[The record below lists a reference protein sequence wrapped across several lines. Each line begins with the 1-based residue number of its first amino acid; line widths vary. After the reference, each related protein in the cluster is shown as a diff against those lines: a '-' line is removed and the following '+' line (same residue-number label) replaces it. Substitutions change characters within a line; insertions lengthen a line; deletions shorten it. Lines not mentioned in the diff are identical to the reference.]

1 MISDDYVF
9 IFLDMRVIF
18 SLKWSCEKILSHAVS
33 LYMAADRSEMRKKVP
48 SASSSHGERMARRYC
63 IAILVILL
71 SVGMLSVQV
80 TAGASKSSKSSK
92 SKIVQKK
99 KKKTRAKVVYAP
111 QKLVIRSA
119 CAWVEDQQTGE
130 LFIQKR
136 ASAVLPIASITKVM
150 TAMVTLDAQLD
161 LHELITIEPED
172 VDTMRHSRSRLR
184 VGTPITRGDALL
196 LALMASEN
204 RCAHALGRTYPGGIN
219 AFIAAM
225 NAKAQSL
232 GLTDTHFEDPVGLS
246 SGNVSTARE
255 LARMVDAA
263 YQYPLVREFTT
274 REDAAV
280 QLGYRT
286 MTFRNSNRLVRS
298 PRWQIGLSK
307 TGFIDEAGRCLV
319 MQAQVARRPVL
330 IVLLDAQG
338 KQTRFADADRIKR
351 WMEGPPPPRQKQRVT
366 KTNTTRPI

>member
-1 MISDDYVF
+1 
-9 IFLDMRVIF
+9 
-18 SLKWSCEKILSHAVS
+18 
-33 LYMAADRSEMRKKVP
+33 
-48 SASSSHGERMARRYC
+48 MARRYI

-80 TAGASKSSKSSK
+80 AAGAEKSSKSSK
-92 SKIVQKK
+92 SKVVHKK
-99 KKKTRAKVVYAP
+99 KKKKSRVKAVNAP
-111 QKLVIRSA
+111 GKLVIRSA

-130 LFIQKR
+130 LFVQKR
-136 ASAVLPIASITKVM
+136 ATAVLPIASITKLM

-161 LHELITIEPED
+161 LQELISIEPED
-172 VDTMRHSRSRLR
+172 VDTLRHSRSRLR
-184 VGTPITRGDALL
+184 VGTVITRGDAML

-232 GLTDTHFEDPVGLS
+232 GLIDTHFEDPVGLS

-263 YQYPLVREFTT
+263 YQYPLVREFST
-274 REDAAV
+274 REGAAV

-307 TGFIDEAGRCLV
+307 TGYIDEAGRCLV
-319 MQAQVARRPVL
+319 MQAQVAQRPVL
-330 IVLLDAQG
+330 IVLLDGHG
-338 KQTRFADADRIKR
+338 KLTRFADADRIKR
-351 WMEGPPPPRQKQRVT
+351 WMERPPPPRQKQRLT
-366 KTNTTRPI
+366 KTTTTRPI